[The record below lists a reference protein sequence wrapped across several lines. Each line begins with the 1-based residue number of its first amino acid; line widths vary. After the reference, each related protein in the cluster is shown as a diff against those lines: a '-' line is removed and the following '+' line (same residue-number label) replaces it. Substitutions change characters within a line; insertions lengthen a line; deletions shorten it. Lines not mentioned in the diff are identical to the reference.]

1 MTSCNVIGSQVNSH
15 VDIWLFKNNYNIHH
29 QSYLQCG
36 TFCCSPSDQ
45 PARLTQR
52 NQLNLK
58 ELDSVDSSKPQW
70 SLHVLLT
77 RPLKAYFVAQCAQ
90 SIRWVFFSHKENY
103 LKDESN
109 RYGLFTA
116 RHAHYTFYF
125 TADSDIPVILWSGR
139 SKLDNHTL
147 STIFLRFVLKRTV
160 FQNILNH
167 TKRKKLK
174 T

>member
-1 MTSCNVIGSQVNSH
+1 MFPRITLREVYEVMMTC
-15 VDIWLFKNNYNIHH
+15 
-29 QSYLQCG
+29 
-36 TFCCSPSDQ
+36 
-45 PARLTQR
+45 ARLTQK
-52 NQLNLK
+52 NQLNFA
-58 ELDSVDSSKPQW
+58 ELDSLESSEPQW
-70 SLHVLLT
+70 SVHVLWT

-90 SIRWVFFSHKENY
+90 SIFWAFFSDKENY
-103 LKDESN
+103 LKDELN

-116 RHAHYTFYF
+116 RHAHYTFYNF